1 MEIMAFRQLADSRH
15 RDPDELVGWLEDAL
29 ARSATVSLHPDA
41 DWTQAEVDVLA
52 AEGVDIT
59 EQQLDDHDVIGT
71 GYRRYLDILA
81 SGLSVAEV
89 AARLD
94 VTGSRVRQLLGQH
107 RLYGIR
113 PRGRA
118 WVIPLW
124 QFAGDSQL
132 VPGIEVVNQAIPEDC
147 HPLTVNGFFH
157 TGQPE
162 LGTGDRLLSPL
173 EWLRQGGSPAP
184 VLALARD
191 L

>member
-1 MEIMAFRQLADSRH
+1 MAFRQLAGSRH

-29 ARSATVSLHPDA
+29 VRSATVSSHPDA
-41 DWTQAEVDVLA
+41 DWTQAEVDVLT

-59 EQQLDDHDVIGT
+59 DEGRGDVVGA

-89 AARLD
+89 SARLD
-94 VTGSRVRQLLGQH
+94 VTGSRVRQLLGQR
-107 RLYGIR
+107 RLYGVR

-118 WVIPLW
+118 WVVPLW
-124 QFAGDSQL
+124 QFSGDGL
-132 VPGIEVVNQAIPEDC
+132 LPGIEAVNQAVPEDC
-147 HPLTVNGFFH
+147 HPLAVDGFFH
-157 TGQPE
+157 TVQPE
-162 LGTGDRLLSPL
+162 LDAEGRPLSPL
-173 EWLRQGGSPAP
+173 EWLRQGGNPAP